1 MIPSPLTTKQKLKIW
16 ANNVANCSKCDISK
30 YCNHK
35 VTHYL
40 FTPRPSTTVQIL
52 FIGEAPGESEYINK
66 EPFIGPS
73 GVCLRDIIDEAVPD
87 GISFCITNSILCT
100 PFTDESRYSIG
111 TPSLSEVKECSTH
124 LASLYRKIR
133 PKYIVAL
140 GKVAE
145 KAVIHLSKTLPIPHY
160 IQILHPSKIS
170 QSKDY
175 HYQFEKASLA
185 IQEYLK
191 K

>member
-1 MIPSPLTTKQKLKIW
+1 MSPLSSKQKLRIW
-16 ANNVANCSKCDISK
+16 ANEVASCSKCSISAL
-30 YCNHK
+30 CDHK
-35 VTHYL
+35 VTHYI
-40 FTPRPSTTVQIL
+40 FAPKPRPYVDIL
-52 FIGEAPGESEYINK
+52 FIGEAPGESEYINQ

-73 GVCLRDIIDEAVPD
+73 GICLREIIEDAVAPD
-87 GISFCITNSILCT
+87 ISFCVTNSILCT

-124 LASLYRKIR
+124 LARLYKKIK

-145 KAVIHLSKTLPIPHY
+145 KAVIHLAKTLPIPHY
-160 IQILHPSKIS
+160 VQVLHPSKIS
-170 QSKDY
+170 QATDY